1 MAISYSHKFG
11 QIIGDSLELAVEP
24 FLRDFSQRN
33 KLYLDVKGPRT
44 ARSGLK
50 LTWEDINNN
59 RHDLDFVLEKNG
71 TDLKI
76 GDPVA
81 FIECAWRR
89 YTKHSKNKAQEIQGA
104 IMPLFEKYKKYYPFL
119 GVILVGEFTSTS
131 LTQLQSL
138 GFSILFISYDK
149 IIEAYK
155 TIGIDAYFDEETK
168 EDHFHNQVIKWEK
181 ANDHDKTKV
190 YNAIAEFCLL
200 EINKFISELQI
211 KIDRNVSLCRIWTI
225 YGKLFEFTDL
235 TIAREFLTAFTTV
248 PNNTEF
254 LRFEVEIEYS
264 NGDVIRASYKNKN
277 DLITFIAQFI

>member
-1 MAISYSHKFG
+1 MAVSYSHKFG

-33 KLYLDVKGPRT
+33 TLYLDVKGPRA

-50 LTWEDINNN
+50 LTWEDINSN
-59 RHDLDFVLEKNG
+59 RHDLDFVLERNG
-71 TDLKI
+71 TNSKI

-119 GVILVGEFTSTS
+119 GVILAGEFTSTS

-138 GFSILFISYDK
+138 GFSILFITYDK

-155 TIGIDAYFDEETK
+155 TIGIDAYFDEETE
-168 EDHFHNQVIKWEK
+168 EDHLHTQVNNQ
-181 ANDHDKTKV
+181 
-190 YNAIAEFCLL
+190 F
-200 EINKFISELQI
+200 
-211 KIDRNVSLCRIWTI
+211 VSKML
-225 YGKLFEFTDL
+225 
-235 TIAREFLTAFTTV
+235 
-248 PNNTEF
+248 
-254 LRFEVEIEYS
+254 
-264 NGDVIRASYKNKN
+264 
-277 DLITFIAQFI
+277 